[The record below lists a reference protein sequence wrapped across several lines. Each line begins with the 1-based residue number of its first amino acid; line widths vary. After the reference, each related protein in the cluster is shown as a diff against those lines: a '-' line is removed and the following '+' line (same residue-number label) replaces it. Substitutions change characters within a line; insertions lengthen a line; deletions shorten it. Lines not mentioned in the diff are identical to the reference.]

1 LGSHVS
7 PRSHSIGLQQS
18 HFVRLVVQ
26 RVSSASVTV
35 GASRVASIGLGLL
48 VLVGIAPT
56 DGPAD
61 VAVAAGKLPLLRIF
75 PDDSGAM
82 NRSLIEVGGSILAV
96 SQFTLLADVT
106 RGRRPSFTAAAPP
119 DTAAPLF
126 EELVERIAAGGVAV
140 ESGVFGAHMEVEL
153 VNDGPVTLMFEIS
166 RGRIL

>member
-1 LGSHVS
+1 M
-7 PRSHSIGLQQS
+7 
-18 HFVRLVVQ
+18 RLVVQ

-56 DGPAD
+56 DEPAD
-61 VAVAAGKLPLLRIF
+61 VAVAAGKLPVLRLF

-82 NRSLIEVGGSILAV
+82 NRSLVEVGGSILAV

-106 RGRRPSFTAAAPP
+106 KGRRPSFTAAAPP
-119 DTAAPLF
+119 ETAAPLF
-126 EELVERIAAGGVAV
+126 EELVERIAAGGVTV
-140 ESGVFGAHMEVEL
+140 ESGVFGALMEVEL
-153 VNDGPVTLMFEIS
+153 VNDGPVTLILEIS

>member
-1 LGSHVS
+1 MGCRVS
-7 PRSHSIGLQQS
+7 PQGHSIGLPQS
-18 HFVRLVVQ
+18 HSVRLVVQ

-35 GASRVASIGLGLL
+35 GESRVASIGHGLL

-56 DGPAD
+56 DTPGD
-61 VAVAAGKLPLLRIF
+61 VAVAAEKLPLLRIF
-75 PDDSGAM
+75 PDESGAM
-82 NRSLIEVGGSILAV
+82 NRSLLDIGGSILVV

-119 DTAAPLF
+119 QVAAPLF
-126 EELVERIAAGGVAV
+126 DELVMRIAAGGVPV

-153 VNDGPVTLMFEIS
+153 VNDGPVTLTVEIT